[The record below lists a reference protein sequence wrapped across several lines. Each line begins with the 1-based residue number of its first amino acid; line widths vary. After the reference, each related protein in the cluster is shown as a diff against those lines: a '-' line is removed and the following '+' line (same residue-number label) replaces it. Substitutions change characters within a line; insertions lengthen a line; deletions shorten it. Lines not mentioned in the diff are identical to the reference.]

1 MPISTLPVLLLPEM
15 TPLLLGAEVTT
26 FTGAL
31 VVLEVSH
38 VHSPQSLWAGVGVG
52 SGVLVTT
59 GVATAACVGSGV
71 LVTAGVLVI
80 TVWKVGLRFR
90 SSPFSKARSGS
101 V

>member
-1 MPISTLPVLLLPEM
+1 MLPVEELLPEI

-31 VVLEVSH
+31 VVLDVSQ
-38 VHSPQSLWAGVGVG
+38 VHSPQSLWAGVAVGSMVGVAVFSAVGAGVG
-52 SGVLVTT
+52 VAVTF
-59 GVATAACVGSGV
+59 
-71 LVTAGVLVI
+71 GVLVI

-90 SSPFSKARSGS
+90 SSSFSKARSGS